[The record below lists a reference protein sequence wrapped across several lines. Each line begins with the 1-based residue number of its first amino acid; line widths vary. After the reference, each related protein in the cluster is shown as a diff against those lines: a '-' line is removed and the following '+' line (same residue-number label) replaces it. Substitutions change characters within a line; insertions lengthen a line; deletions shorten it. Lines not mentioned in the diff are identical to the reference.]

1 MVEGEAVSLS
11 CAASGVPDPS
21 YVFRKVSFC
30 SVNNMDH
37 KTICMLHSDY
47 MLIVYIF
54 IS

>member
-1 MVEGEAVSLS
+1 MVEGEAVSLP

-30 SVNNMDH
+30 SVSNMDH

-47 MLIVYIF
+47 VLCIF